1 MSDQMEDDEIR
12 KLGTW
17 LKCRILELACELD
30 EIAEK
35 KVDRATI
42 IRKLRLLEERVQ
54 LLQAQI
60 EKH

>member
-12 KLGTW
+12 ELGTW
-17 LKCRILELACELD
+17 LKCRILELACQLD

-35 KVDRATI
+35 KVDRAVI
-42 IRKLRLLEERVQ
+42 ARKLGLLQERIR

>member
-1 MSDQMEDDEIR
+1 MDEMEDDEIR

-17 LKCRILELACELD
+17 IKCRILEMACDLD
-30 EIAEK
+30 KLEEK